1 MQRTAAEN
9 KKEFIEL
16 LEKYVKRDGIENLI
30 TYLDEQSDFFTS
42 PASTKYHG
50 SYEGGL
56 VEHSLNVYYSL
67 LDEMKFIYGN
77 NWTTVWSLESVAI
90 VGLLHDL
97 CKAGRY
103 KKGFRNVKNENGT
116 WETKE
121 VYEYRQDSFRMGHA
135 ALSLNIIQKFII
147 LTDEEAQAIYWHMG
161 AFDTSQYSSPADLSA
176 AFSSNTL
183 AFALHQADMIATHIV
198 ENENFKPVQ
207 IES

>member
-1 MQRTAAEN
+1 MQRTAAGN

-90 VGLLHDL
+90 VGLQK
-97 CKAGRY
+97 CK
-103 KKGFRNVKNENGT
+103 K
-116 WETKE
+116 
-121 VYEYRQDSFRMGHA
+121 
-135 ALSLNIIQKFII
+135 
-147 LTDEEAQAIYWHMG
+147 
-161 AFDTSQYSSPADLSA
+161 
-176 AFSSNTL
+176 
-183 AFALHQADMIATHIV
+183 
-198 ENENFKPVQ
+198 
-207 IES
+207 